1 MDLIC
6 SSKGFFLLYSNIY
19 HKAIVIFF
27 QIFQKLNF
35 IRSLIS
41 IDLFLMH
48 FDLGVD
54 VPRPMVGKN
63 NVSGNWMENETTDIS
78 SSVSDAGQ
86 FGGNWLL

>member
-1 MDLIC
+1 M
-6 SSKGFFLLYSNIY
+6 
-19 HKAIVIFF
+19 
-27 QIFQKLNF
+27 
-35 IRSLIS
+35 IS
-41 IDLFLMH
+41 IDLFIMY

-63 NVSGNWMENETTDIS
+63 NVSGNWMENETTEIS